1 MDVSEFFK
9 QGVYMK
15 NKIEQAIS
23 ILEKSNEFD
32 FSEIQFMSN
41 ALNDAIAA
49 RIERCTLNNF
59 KQPNYERRYMHGD
72 L

>member
-49 RIERCTLNNF
+49 RIERCSLNNF